1 MKWPKVVGL
10 HWCPN
15 CNVPVLSS
23 TCPRCGSKTIQLK
36 LPPPGDARLAFE
48 HDILR
53 INTLLEKYFNTRM
66 DKLFKGSRIILL
78 SKEPYID
85 ERRIVIVS
93 GVNIGSIYF
102 NPHLYTDVFK
112 PSPLLAYLLV
122 NNNVVDPIRLD
133 DYKVSDLVK
142 IKRDEDVVIGVSDNY
157 VYVLLKVSE
166 GLYRVKD
173 KASLNTLGKQLD
185 ALTSID
191 KSNSL
196 QTVIAVNE
204 QALLR
209 HVSVSEAFIY
219 SMHNKIGKTIVS
231 FSGGKDSL
239 TVLHLTVDAGIE
251 PEIVFNNT
259 GIELPETIETVYRT
273 VENFNLELHVADAGS
288 RFWEAIKTFGPPAR
302 NYRWCCKVVK
312 LVPFAKLAKNT
323 WKYNALN
330 ILGQRGYESY
340 DRARSPRV
348 WRNKW
353 IPNVLSVAP
362 IQDWPQFLVW
372 LYIFKNKLDNL
383 VNPLYFKG
391 FERIGCY
398 LCPASSLYEFNVVEK
413 THPELWEKW
422 KKLLRSFGCSELC
435 IKLGLWRWLG
445 PASVKKQLMSKYK
458 VTYSWEQEYSRIVPL
473 KIKRVSASRKDKSIM
488 YTITFDRRLS
498 EHKFREQAP
507 ILKLK
512 AKNVKVF
519 ENNELKVEIQDNNL
533 KVTIN
538 TTRESLA
545 LETLLDVLKIL
556 YRAHSCV
563 GCESCTLWCPTNA
576 ISIRNVNGETYPV
589 IDSKKC
595 ISCKICVHECPIADL
610 IVDKIVASIILKRY
624 DGWRREG
631 RVKSR
636 KGIVNTIKLLAV
648 IRNATYR
655 DIRSEK
661 STSNSNYLSIIANFD
676 KIDSKSNQ
684 HNELL

>member
-1 MKWPKVVGL
+1 MKWRKVVGL

-23 TCPRCGSKTIQLK
+23 TCPKCGSKTIQLK

-53 INTLLEKYFNTRM
+53 INTLLERYFNIRM
-66 DKLFKGSRIILL
+66 DKLFKGSKIVLL

-93 GVNIGSIYF
+93 GINIGSIYF
-102 NPHLYTDVFK
+102 NPHLHTDVFK
-112 PSPLLAYLLV
+112 PSPLLAYLLT
-122 NNNVVDPIRLD
+122 NSNVIDPVRLD
-133 DYKVSDLVK
+133 NSYRVGDLVK
-142 IKRDEDVVIGVSDNY
+142 IKRDEDVIIGISSNY
-157 VYVLLKVSE
+157 VYVLLKVDK

-173 KASLNTLGKQLD
+173 KASPNTLGKQLD
-185 ALTSID
+185 VLASID

-196 QTVIAVNE
+196 QTVITVNE

-239 TVLHLTVDAGIE
+239 TVLHLTIDVGIE

-273 VENFNLELHVADAGS
+273 VENFNLELRVADAGN

-323 WKYNALN
+323 WKHNALN

-348 WRNKW
+348 WRNRW
-353 IPNVLSVAP
+353 VPNVLSAAP

-422 KKLLRSFGCSELC
+422 KNTLRSFGCNELC

-458 VTYSWEQEYSRIVPL
+458 VAYNWEQEYSEIIPL
-473 KIKRVSASRKDKSIM
+473 KIKRVNVSKKDKGIT
-488 YTITFDRRLS
+488 YTITFDRHLS
-498 EHKFREQAP
+498 EYRFKEQAP
-507 ILKLK
+507 ILQLRTKDT
-512 AKNVKVF
+512 KVF
-519 ENNELKVEIQDNNL
+519 ENNELRIEIQDNSL
-533 KVTIN
+533 KVTIS
-538 TTRESLA
+538 TAREPSA
-545 LETLLDVLKIL
+545 FETLLDVLKVL
-556 YRAHSCV
+556 YRAHNCV

-576 ISIRNVNGETYPV
+576 ISISNKSYPIV
-589 IDSKKC
+589 DSKKC

-610 IVDKIVASIILKRY
+610 IVDKIVASIILKRH

-631 RVKSR
+631 KVKDR
-636 KGIVNTIKLLAV
+636 KRIVNTIRLLAV

-655 DIRSEK
+655 DTRSEK
-661 STSNSNYLSIIANFD
+661 STSNVSYSNIITDFD
-676 KIDSKSNQ
+676 KIDSKYN
-684 HNELL
+684 